1 MLETRFTLGLIEV
14 CYLNIL
20 IIAVSF
26 FLAYIAKKIIYRSV
40 KRYLTSANIHL
51 EGRKNNL
58 AETIKS
64 KRLCIGGLHFDQM
77 FQHQ

>member
-26 FLAYIAKKIIYRSV
+26 FLAYIAKKSFIV
-40 KRYLTSANIHL
+40 P
-51 EGRKNNL
+51 
-58 AETIKS
+58 
-64 KRLCIGGLHFDQM
+64 
-77 FQHQ
+77 